1 MFSGK
6 KSVIF
11 CMAVIAICLSRQ
23 MVSAQPEQRYN
34 RFQYHKSK
42 WQILPNKAFRIY
54 FPKGHDSAAALVA
67 RELPMA
73 IKRVKHNMGT
83 GLLKAPNVIIYP
95 SPDQRYESN
104 IGLFEQDQHAV
115 PTFITKGN
123 RIVVTYNGSC
133 ETLKEELYEAVARA
147 IWEAQVNESIV
158 DKAKGSAMKED
169 IPFWFKEGAI
179 RFFAHKWPIQAE
191 DALRRSY
198 EQNNFT
204 NWQQC
209 IAYQPRLSG
218 QAFCYYLTENC
229 YPHAVLQLY
238 QQLKKKNL
246 QRSLRLVTKQ
256 SVDSLFIKCHQ
267 FYQSRFSSEPSNQTV
282 YDSLIIQK
290 KKGVLRNMLFSP
302 DQQYVAYTTTRN
314 NKRTVW
320 ACDIKSATT
329 KKLTSYALAPW
340 LNDHT
345 LDPYPLMQWQD
356 DGTLSVMMPVE
367 GKMNIKHFNGRGTSL
382 GKDIMLGID
391 GVSSFQPLNSEK
403 YLLAA
408 YRKAQSDIV
417 AYDAIEQ
424 KYVPHTSDAAADANP
439 TINSSGQIVF
449 ISKRADSLKSP
460 LDTPVYREGLYKI
473 NNGKVQPIITD
484 TSLLVKWDKPQFIS
498 GNRLLATHTAYG
510 MERFFLFGNNQQLG
524 QYTTLSTYKPFQYLA
539 STNQIAFHNPRGKSI
554 QIVKQPLEKWIEQNS
569 TDNTSSPWL
578 EDYNR
583 RRAEEAKFD
592 SMLKVAQEDGPS
604 FLEGILMPANA
615 KERAKRREDSIIN
628 AQLYHPKKV
637 KPYILQLHSAY
648 FSARINN
655 DYFINRYQPYL
666 NYQGQFKFPEVS
678 GMVQGGFTDLFENHH
693 ISVAYRLPVST
704 EGSDFFVRYENK
716 AKKWD
721 WGGAYFRKVEQ
732 LSPDPK
738 RRWTNES
745 GKLYPNQAKVKTH
758 YYELSAR
765 YPLTY
770 ELSVG
775 IQTAIRQDRTIFLAT
790 EKYSLTFEDIKSI
803 WSINT
808 LSLNLNKLDPTLPLL
823 YKGLKGRGL
832 IDVFKGF
839 SQEEHAVLGSTIRL
853 EYHQPILKYITVV
866 ALAQAGYS
874 AGQRKVL
881 YNLGQVDNTVT
892 PRIDSNVHFSQNAP
906 YAFQTL
912 ATPLRGHLQNQMY
925 GDRFMLLNT
934 DVYFPIFQT
943 LIPLETPLQFV
954 NLLQLGLFTD
964 VATAKE
970 GWNETAPL
978 KGWLW
983 SYGFSARSTLASYPI
998 RFDIAWPGTFD
1009 KNPVW
1014 YLSLTLK

>member
-1 MFSGK
+1 MTLHK
-6 KSVIF
+6 HLIF
-11 CMAVIAICLSRQ
+11 LLFTILVLGFCDLLH
-23 MVSAQPEQRYN
+23 AQPEQRYN
-34 RFQYHKSK
+34 RFQYHKFK
-42 WQILPNKAFRIY
+42 WQVLPNKAFRIY
-54 FPKGHDSAAALVA
+54 FPRGYDSSAAFIA
-67 RELPMA
+67 RELPIA
-73 IKRVKHNMGT
+73 IKRVKYNMGT

-104 IGLFEQDQHAV
+104 IGLFEQDQYAV
-115 PTFITKGN
+115 PTFISKGN
-123 RIVVTYNGSC
+123 RIIVTYNGSQ
-133 ETLKEELYEAVARA
+133 ETLKEELYEATARA
-147 IWEAQVNESIV
+147 IWNAQVNESIGDQV
-158 DKAKGSAMKED
+158 KGSVMKED

-179 RFFAHKWPIQAE
+179 KFFAHKWPIQAE
-191 DALRRSY
+191 DALRKSY

-204 NWQQC
+204 SWQQS

-218 QAFCYYLTENC
+218 QAFCYYLTENY
-229 YPHAVLQLY
+229 YPQAVLQLY

-246 QRSLRLVTKQ
+246 QRSLRLVTKRDI
-256 SVDSLFIKCHQ
+256 DSLFIKCLL
-267 FYQSRFSSEPSNQTV
+267 FYKERFAIQNVSKV
-282 YDSLIIQK
+282 IYDSLTIEK
-290 KKGVLRNMLFSP
+290 KKGVLRNVLVSP
-302 DQQYVAYTTTRN
+302 DHQYVAYITNRN

-320 ACDIKSATT
+320 AYDVKTATT

-345 LDPYPLMQWQD
+345 LDPYPLMQWQE
-356 DGTLSVMMPVE
+356 DGKLSLMMPVK
-367 GKMNIKHFNGRGTSL
+367 GKMNIKHYSGRGTSL

-391 GVSSFQPLNSEK
+391 GVSSFQPLNDEK

-417 AYDAIEQ
+417 AYDAIEL
-424 KYVPHTSDAAADANP
+424 KYKPHTSDPADDVSQ
-439 TINSSGQIVF
+439 TISSTGQVVF
-449 ISKRADSLKSP
+449 VSKRVDSLRSS
-460 LDTPVYREGLYKI
+460 LDTPMVRQGIFRASGWKAE
-473 NNGKVQPIITD
+473 PIVTD
-484 TSLLVKWDKPQFIS
+484 TSALVRWDKPQFIL
-498 GNRLLATHTAYG
+498 GNRLLTTHTQYG
-510 MERFFLFGNNQQLG
+510 TERFFLFGNNFQIG
-524 QYTTLSTYKPFQYLA
+524 QYTTLSTYKPYQYLA
-539 STNQIAFHNPRGKSI
+539 GSNQIAFHNVSGKNI
-554 QIVKQPLEKWIEQNS
+554 RIEKQPLEQWIEQS
-569 TDNTSSPWL
+569 SSDDTSSPWL
-578 EDYNR
+578 EDYKK
-583 RRAEEAKFD
+583 RRAEEAKVD
-592 SMLKVAQEDGPS
+592 SMLKAAQDDGPS
-604 FLEGILMPANA
+604 FLEGILMPTNA

-628 AQLYHPKKV
+628 AQLYHPKKI

-666 NYQGQFKFPEVS
+666 NYQGQFKFPEVG

-758 YYELSAR
+758 YYELSAK
-765 YPLTY
+765 YPINY

-775 IQTAIRQDRTIFLAT
+775 LQTAVRQDRTIFLAT
-790 EKYSLTFEDIKSI
+790 EKYSLTFEDINSV

-808 LSLNLNKLDPTLPLL
+808 LSINLNKLNPTIPLL

-832 IDVFKGF
+832 VDVFKGF
-839 SQEEHAVLGSTIRL
+839 SEEEHAVLGTTMKL
-853 EYHQPILKYITVV
+853 EFHQPIYKYITVV
-866 ALAQAGYS
+866 AQAQAGYS
-874 AGQRKVL
+874 AGQSKVL

-892 PRIDSNVHFSQNAP
+892 PRIDSNVHFVQNAP

-912 ATPLRGHLQNQMY
+912 ATPLRGHLQNQIY
-925 GDRFMLLNT
+925 GDRFMLLST
-934 DVYFPIFQT
+934 DIYFPLFQT
-943 LIPLETPLQFV
+943 LIPIETPLQFV
-954 NLLQLGLFTD
+954 NLLQLGLFSD

-970 GWNETAPL
+970 AWNETAPL

-983 SYGFSARSTLASYPI
+983 SYGISARSTLASYPI

-1009 KNPVW
+1009 KKPVW
-1014 YLSLTLK
+1014 YLSLSLK